1 MSTPWRHHWQ
11 LDPDLAFLNHGSF
24 GATPRVVLE
33 AQARLR
39 ARMEAN
45 PVDFFARFLPVA
57 LTEARRQVAD
67 WIHADPEGLVFVPN
81 ASSGVATVLANAT
94 FGPGDE
100 LLVTDHA
107 YGACK
112 NAFALAAQRSGA
124 RVVTAHIPFPGT
136 TAEAIVASVLAAV
149 TERTRLVML
158 DHVTSPTGLVFPL
171 EALLPHF
178 AARGIEVLIDGA
190 HAPGMV
196 DVDIDHLATLGLT
209 YYAANGHKWP
219 CAAKGAALLWVHAA
233 RRDGFHPLVISHG
246 LTAPLAPGQSRFRAE
261 HDWTGTSDPSPYLTW
276 PDAVAFIASL
286 DPQGWAGIRKRNHDL
301 TVLARDRIATA
312 LQIAAPADDALLG
325 SLASFPLPPDLAP
338 ELDAMALHT
347 RLFREH
353 RVELPIFPWPAA
365 GQRVLR
371 IAIHLHSDLDDVARL
386 IEALATLR

>member
-1 MSTPWRHHWQ
+1 
-11 LDPDLAFLNHGSF
+11 
-24 GATPRVVLE
+24 
-33 AQARLR
+33 
-39 ARMEAN
+39 
-45 PVDFFARFLPVA
+45 
-57 LTEARRQVAD
+57 
-67 WIHADPEGLVFVPN
+67 
-81 ASSGVATVLANAT
+81 
-94 FGPGDE
+94 
-100 LLVTDHA
+100 
-107 YGACK
+107 
-112 NAFALAAQRSGA
+112 
-124 RVVTAHIPFPGT
+124 
-136 TAEAIVASVLAAV
+136 
-149 TERTRLVML
+149 
-158 DHVTSPTGLVFPL
+158 
-171 EALLPHF
+171 
-178 AARGIEVLIDGA
+178 
-190 HAPGMV
+190 
-196 DVDIDHLATLGLT
+196 
-209 YYAANGHKWP
+209 
-219 CAAKGAALLWVHAA
+219 VHAA

-386 IEALATLR
+386 IDALATLR